1 MSAGRF
7 YLKVTK
13 ALPAA
18 SSICKFLGAL
28 GLLDQGPIGLLS
40 TRFDR
45 NILRATTGSPRRESI
60 NNMKQCVEGLKKT
73 SRRSLGWALLVS
85 YIALIAS
92 GCATPIGV
100 TRVDPR
106 TAQFDLTANALNTDR
121 PSSFSTRQ
129 LLNLGLDELYESN
142 PQEALAKLHKTLAP
156 TGDEDRIFALAELSF
171 LHAEHGGDRSYYF
184 AATAY
189 AFAFLSPGKNGT
201 PPKPIDPRAR
211 WTVDIYNRA
220 LARGLTEDGGEHVFL
235 RGGKFPLPFGEL
247 TVAFNEQDLIWAG
260 FRLKDFVSAAELQV
274 RGLRNRY
281 REPGVGA
288 SLVAAIEPIE
298 SLSSAQYK
306 RIPRRTKIP
315 VSAFLRYDDA
325 RGELVAGNLTGRLE
339 VYNPD
344 SARTVKI
351 NNNDVPI
358 EYEISSAL
366 ADTLEG
372 SPVWDFELAGF
383 RSGDF
388 SLTRTGDGLFMLGPH
403 RFGRIPL
410 VLVHGTASSPARWA
424 EMVNEIANDPRLFDR
439 YDIWYFMYN
448 TGNPIAYSG
457 MLLRDALTNAIG
469 EIDPE
474 GRDPGLK
481 QMIVMGHSQG
491 GLLTKMTAIDS
502 GVSLWPFRVPAD
514 ELKVSTETRDLLTR
528 ALFIKPLPF
537 VKRVVFIAT
546 PHRGSYQALGLLGS
560 LGSWLVNMP
569 GRLTKLSVDILTLQ
583 TSGVFLGTLSGIPT
597 SIDNMNPNNAFLKNL
612 VSIPIAEGV
621 IANSIIAVD
630 SDTALSDA
638 GDGVVKYM
646 SAHVDGIES
655 EKIIRSGHSVQGN
668 SETILEVKRILHE
681 HVKGLPALN
690 PSNVPDASK

>member
-1 MSAGRF
+1 MSH
-7 YLKVTK
+7 
-13 ALPAA
+13 P
-18 SSICKFLGAL
+18 S
-28 GLLDQGPIGLLS
+28 
-40 TRFDR
+40 
-45 NILRATTGSPRRESI
+45 LRATHRSVTLEVI
-60 NNMKQCVEGLKKT
+60 DNMKHGIERLNKS
-73 SRRSLGWALLVS
+73 SRRSLRWVILITC
-85 YIALIAS
+85 IALIAS

-121 PSSFSTRQ
+121 PSSFSMRE
-129 LLNLGLDELYESN
+129 LLNLGLDELFDDK

-156 TGDEDRIFALAELSF
+156 TGDEDRVFALAELSF
-171 LHAEHGGDRSYYF
+171 LHAERSGDRSYYF

-189 AFAFLSPGKNGT
+189 AFAFLLPGKNGT
-201 PPKPIDPRAR
+201 PPRPIDPRAR

-220 LARGLTEDGGEHVFL
+220 LARGLTEDDGEHVSL

-247 TVAFNEQDLIWAG
+247 TVAFNEQDLIWTG

-288 SLVAAIEPIE
+288 SLVAGIEPIE
-298 SLSSAQYK
+298 SLASAQYK
-306 RIPRRTKIP
+306 RIPTRTKIP

-325 RGELVAGNLTGRLE
+325 RGELVSGNLTGRLE

-358 EYEISSAL
+358 EYELSSAL

-388 SLTRTGDGLFMLGPH
+388 SLTKSGDGLFMFGPH

-424 EMVNEIANDPRLFDR
+424 EMVNEIVNDPRLFDR
-439 YDIWYFMYN
+439 YDIWYFIYN

-457 MLLRDALTNAIG
+457 MLLRDALTKTVE

-474 GRDPGLK
+474 GKDPGLK

-502 GVSLWPFRVPAD
+502 GTHLWPFSVPPE
-514 ELKVSTETRDLLTR
+514 ELNVSAETREMLTR
-528 ALFIKPLPF
+528 ALIIKPLPF
-537 VKRVVFIAT
+537 VKRVVFVAT

-569 GRLTKLSVDILTLQ
+569 GRLAKLSVDILTLQ
-583 TSGVFLGTLSGIPT
+583 TQGVFLGSVSGIPT
-597 SIDNMNPNNAFLKNL
+597 SIDNMNPNNMFIKNL
-612 VSIPIAEGV
+612 VSIPVADGIV
-621 IANSIIAVD
+621 ANSIVAVD
-630 SDTALSDA
+630 SDAPLSEA
-638 GDGVVKYM
+638 GDGVVKYL
-646 SAHVDGIES
+646 SAHLDGIES

-668 SETILEVKRILHE
+668 PETILEVKRIMHE
-681 HVKGLPALN
+681 HIKGLPPLV
-690 PSNVPDASK
+690 PSNVSEVTK